1 MSGSSWSVV
10 KPRGN
15 KNCHIEKK
23 KKKKKKGL
31 LYPLGQFCKGP
42 ARYIC
47 ENSIML
53 FVIVVALKLNK
64 VEPGLNKN
72 QPNLCSFVGPTKP
85 KGEDPYTSHLITT
98 DNIALLFFHSLIILV
113 LFYYTTKLLPT
124 IPSTTTLDS
133 IYY

>member
-23 KKKKKKGL
+23 EKKKKRPSL
-31 LYPLGQFCKGP
+31 STRPILQRACK
-42 ARYIC
+42 YIC

-72 QPNLCSFVGPTKP
+72 QPNLCTFVGPTKP

>member
-1 MSGSSWSVV
+1 MVRGKTSWQQKLSH
-10 KPRGN
+10 R
-15 KNCHIEKK
+15 KK
-23 KKKKKKGL
+23 EGL
-31 LYPLGQFCKGP
+31 LLSTRPILQRAC
-42 ARYIC
+42 C

-53 FVIVVALKLNK
+53 FVVIVVALKLNK

-98 DNIALLFFHSLIILV
+98 DSIALLFFFFHSLIILV
-113 LFYYTTKLLPT
+113 LFYYTTKLFPT

>member
-1 MSGSSWSVV
+1 
-10 KPRGN
+10 
-15 KNCHIEKK
+15 
-23 KKKKKKGL
+23 
-31 LYPLGQFCKGP
+31 
-42 ARYIC
+42 
-47 ENSIML
+47 ML
-53 FVIVVALKLNK
+53 FVVIVVALKLNK

-98 DNIALLFFHSLIILV
+98 DSIALLFFFFHSLIILV
-113 LFYYTTKLLPT
+113 LFYYTTKLFPT

>member
-1 MSGSSWSVV
+1 MSGSSWSAV

-23 KKKKKKGL
+23 EKRKKKKRPSL
-31 LYPLGQFCKGP
+31 STRPILQRAC
-42 ARYIC
+42 C

-53 FVIVVALKLNK
+53 FVVIVVALKLNK

-98 DNIALLFFHSLIILV
+98 DSIALLFFHSLIILV